1 MKRKGEEGVGRGRD
15 RERKRTYER
24 QEAPVGTPAEHLS
37 LKRLLLSIT
46 VSSPRF
52 FHLSLLS
59 GRRRDT
65 QRGKERVLKILPSFL
80 CPSPL
85 LKTCRLHSNRP
96 CLHTEL
102 IQLAVM
108 NVYVCACV
116 CERRRERG
124 RKRERK
130 TVLLLFMP
138 LCVRVCVS
146 VCLGRRDCFVF
157 FLCFFCFF
165 SKEEF
170 VSLVNISPTLHL
182 NPKDSSFLV
191 DLNKCQ

>member
-1 MKRKGEEGVGRGRD
+1 MGRGRD

-108 NVYVCACV
+108 NVCVCACV
-116 CERRRERG
+116 WERRRERG

-138 LCVRVCVS
+138 LCVRVVCQCAS
-146 VCLGRRDCFVF
+146 VGVIVLF
-157 FLCFFCFF
+157 FFF

-182 NPKDSSFLV
+182 NSKASSFLV